1 MLMDQKIT
9 IKTPEGR
16 LQPFLE
22 NITGLIA
29 EKLDKFGGKLNKQ
42 LLDEVLRDYSKQPGY
57 SIEVIDNPR
66 REGIIVSMEKWD
78 NGARSF
84 RQYDERYQIP
94 EEGWDADY
102 GPRPGEFEI
111 GLRIGKETGGRYSY
125 GEIDMSYNYHIRN
138 PKWENSDNPIGNS
151 LTQEITCN
159 TETAS
164 SNSLGGGKRLMEGAF
179 FDWAGHGRMEEK
191 TTIYEN
197 DGRSS
202 YFRRWEEDKYLGPND
217 RYQTTRVTDTNGVV
231 EHGAVQHGVALGIH
245 VPMRVV
251 YPPEKK

>member
-1 MLMDQKIT
+1 MDQKIT
-9 IKTPEGR
+9 IKTPEER

-29 EKLDKFGGKLNKQ
+29 EKLDKFEGKLNKQ

-57 SIEVIDNPR
+57 SIEVTDNPR
-66 REGIIVSMEKWD
+66 REGIIVSIEKWD
-78 NGARSF
+78 NGVRSF

-111 GLRIGKETGGRYSY
+111 GLTIGKETDNY
-125 GEIDMSYNYHIRN
+125 GKINASYNYHIRN
-138 PKWENSDNPIGNS
+138 PKWENPDNPLGNS

-159 TETAS
+159 TETAVRHMT
-164 SNSLGGGKRLMEGAF
+164 GEKPLMEGAF
-179 FDWAGHGRMEEK
+179 FRWAGHGRMEEK

-202 YFRRWEEDKYLGPND
+202 YLREWEEDKYLGPND
-217 RYQTTRVTDTNGVV
+217 RYQTTRVTDRNGVI
-231 EHGAVQHGVALGIH
+231 EYGAVQHGIALGIH